1 MGKIIVAIDSFK
13 GCLTSAEA
21 NRAAVEGILARM
33 PEAEVLSIPVSDG
46 GEGWLEAFRSPTL
59 SPVGRGTSPT
69 PTIPSREGNPTPTLP
84 SREGSPTPALPSR
97 EGVLVE
103 VDVRDSLMR
112 HISAPYLVIGDTAV
126 IEMAKASGLM
136 LLHEEERNP
145 MIATSYGTGQLVAD
159 AVRRGCRHII
169 VGLGGSATS
178 DCGIGMLRAI
188 IDNFAKHGSWDD
200 VHELDAVHFTIAT
213 DVTNPLCGENGAAH
227 VFAPQ
232 KFAAQRELDDTDNNS
247 TEHQQNRAKLTIAS
261 PEKIQLLDAR
271 AKRFAEV
278 SARHFGYDCQNEPGA
293 GAAGGLGYAFLQ
305 YMNAERR
312 SGIDLLLDTIGF
324 DRLLDDASL
333 VVTGEGA
340 SDRQTLMGKVPY
352 GILQRAKAHQVPVA
366 LIAGHIEDRQEL
378 LHAGFSQVVCINPPD
393 LPTEEAMKPETAK
406 RNIFDTMQLLTFS

>member
-1 MGKIIVAIDSFK
+1 MNEVNMGKIIVAIDSFK

-69 PTIPSREGNPTPTLP
+69 PTLP
-84 SREGSPTPALPSR
+84 SREGSPTPTLPSR

-103 VDVRDSLMR
+103 VDVRDPLMR
-112 HISAPYLVIGDTAV
+112 HVTAPYLVIGDTAV
-126 IEMAKASGLM
+126 IEIVKASGLT
-136 LLHEEERNP
+136 LLSEEERNP

-188 IDNFAKHGSWDD
+188 IGNFAKHGSWDD
-200 VHELDAVHFTIAT
+200 VHELDAVRFTIAT

-232 KFAAQRELDDTDNNS
+232 KGATQEMV
-247 TEHQQNRAKLTIAS
+247 
-261 PEKIQLLDAR
+261 QLLDAR

-278 SARHFGYDCQNEPGA
+278 SARHFGYDRQNMPGA

-305 YMNAERR
+305 YMNAERQ

-324 DRLLDDASL
+324 DRLLEDATL
-333 VVTGEGA
+333 VITGEGA

-366 LIAGHIEDRQEL
+366 LIAGRIEDRQEL
-378 LHAGFSQVVCINPPD
+378 LHAGFSQVLCINPPN
-393 LPTEEAMKPETAK
+393 LPSEEAMKPETAK
-406 RNIFDTMQLLTFS
+406 RNIFDTMQLLAFS

>member
-1 MGKIIVAIDSFK
+1 MNEVNMGKIIVAIDSFK
-13 GCLTSAEA
+13 GCLASAEA

-33 PEAEVLSIPVSDG
+33 PEVEVLSIPVSDG
-46 GEGWLEAFRSPTL
+46 GEGWLEAFRSPIPNP
-59 SPVGRGTSPT
+59 SPVGRGTSP
-69 PTIPSREGNPTPTLP
+69 IPPLT

-97 EGVLVE
+97 EGALVE
-103 VDVRDSLMR
+103 VDVRDPLMR
-112 HISAPYLVIGDTAV
+112 HISAPYLVMGDTAV
-126 IEMAKASGLM
+126 IEMAKASGLT
-136 LLHEEERNP
+136 LLNEEERNP

-213 DVTNPLCGENGAAH
+213 DVTNPLCGENGAAY

-232 KFAAQRELDDTDNNS
+232 KGATQEVV
-247 TEHQQNRAKLTIAS
+247 
-261 PEKIQLLDAR
+261 QLLDAR

-278 SARHFGYDCQNEPGA
+278 SARHFGYDCQNMPGA

-305 YMNAERR
+305 YMNAERQ

-324 DRLLDDASL
+324 DRLLDSASL
-333 VVTGEGA
+333 VITGEGA

-366 LIAGHIEDRQEL
+366 LIAGRIEDRQEL
-378 LHAGFSQVVCINPPD
+378 LHAGFSQVLCITPPN
-393 LPTEEAMKPETAK
+393 LPAEEAMKPETAK
-406 RNIFDTMQLLTFS
+406 RNIFDTMHLLAFS

>member
-1 MGKIIVAIDSFK
+1 MNEVNMGKIIVAIDSFK

-33 PEAEVLSIPVSDG
+33 PEAEVLPIHVSDG
-46 GEGWLEAFRSPTL
+46 GEGWLEAFRSLTPTP
-59 SPVGRGTSPT
+59 SPVGRGISTT
-69 PTIPSREGNPTPTLP
+69 PTAPSG
-84 SREGSPTPALPSR
+84 EGSPTPALPSR
-97 EGVLVE
+97 EGVVVE
-103 VDVRDSLMR
+103 VDVRDPLMR
-112 HISAPYLVIGDTAV
+112 HIVAPYLVIGDTAV

-136 LLHEEERNP
+136 LLGKEERNP

-200 VHELDAVHFTIAT
+200 VHELDAVRFTIAT
-213 DVTNPLCGENGAAH
+213 DVTNPLCGENGAAY

-232 KFAAQRELDDTDNNS
+232 KGATQEM
-247 TEHQQNRAKLTIAS
+247 
-261 PEKIQLLDAR
+261 IQLLDAR

-278 SARHFGYDCQNEPGA
+278 SARHFGYDRQNEPGA

-333 VVTGEGA
+333 VITGEGA

-366 LIAGHIEDRQEL
+366 LIAGRIEDRQEL
-378 LHAGFSQVVCINPPD
+378 LHAGFSQVLCINPPNQ
-393 LPTEEAMKPETAK
+393 PAEEAMKPETAK
-406 RNIFDTMQLLTFS
+406 RNIFDTMQLLALS

>member
-1 MGKIIVAIDSFK
+1 MNEVNMGKIIVAIDSFK

-46 GEGWLEAFRSPTL
+46 GEGWLEAFRSPIPNP
-59 SPVGRGTSPT
+59 SPAGRGTSPTPPLTSREGSPT
-69 PTIPSREGNPTPTLP
+69 PTIPSREG
-84 SREGSPTPALPSR
+84 A
-97 EGVLVE
+97 LVE
-103 VDVRDSLMR
+103 VDVRDPLMR
-112 HISAPYLVIGDTAV
+112 HIIAPYLVMGDTAV
-126 IEMAKASGLM
+126 IEIAKASGLM

-232 KFAAQRELDDTDNNS
+232 KGATQEVVL
-247 TEHQQNRAKLTIAS
+247 
-261 PEKIQLLDAR
+261 LLDAR

-366 LIAGHIEDRQEL
+366 LIAGRIEDRQEL

-393 LPTEEAMKPETAK
+393 LPAEEAMKPETAK

>member
-1 MGKIIVAIDSFK
+1 MSKIIVAIDSFK
-13 GCLTSAEA
+13 GCLTSIEA

-33 PEAEVLSIPVSDG
+33 PEAEVMSIPVSDG
-46 GEGWLEAFRSPTL
+46 GEGWLEAFRSPIPTP
-59 SPVGRGTSPT
+59 SPVGRGTS
-69 PTIPSREGNPTPTLP
+69 PTPTLP
-84 SREGSPTPALPSR
+84 SREGSPTPTLPSR

-103 VDVRDSLMR
+103 VDVRDPLMR

-213 DVTNPLCGENGAAH
+213 DVTNPLCGKNGAAY

-232 KFAAQRELDDTDNNS
+232 KGATQ
-247 TEHQQNRAKLTIAS
+247 
-261 PEKIQLLDAR
+261 EKIQLLDAR

-305 YMNAERR
+305 YMNAERQ

-352 GILQRAKAHQVPVA
+352 GILQHAKAHLVPVA
-366 LIAGHIEDRQEL
+366 LIAGRIEDRQEL
-378 LHAGFSQVVCINPPD
+378 LNAGFSQVVCINPPD

-406 RNIFDTMQLLTFS
+406 RNIFHTMQLLTFS

>member
-1 MGKIIVAIDSFK
+1 MNEVNMGKIIVAIDSFK
-13 GCLTSAEA
+13 GCLTSIEA

-46 GEGWLEAFRSPTL
+46 GEGWLEAFRSPTPTP

-69 PTIPSREGNPTPTLP
+69 PPLTSG
-84 SREGSPTPALPSR
+84 EGSPTPTLPSR

-103 VDVRDSLMR
+103 VDVRDPLMR
-112 HISAPYLVIGDTAV
+112 HISAPYLVMGDTAV
-126 IEMAKASGLM
+126 IEIAKASGLT
-136 LLHEEERNP
+136 LLNEEERNP

-232 KFAAQRELDDTDNNS
+232 KGATREMV
-247 TEHQQNRAKLTIAS
+247 
-261 PEKIQLLDAR
+261 QLLDAR
-271 AKRFAEV
+271 AKQFAEV
-278 SARHFGYDCQNEPGA
+278 SAKHFGYDCQNEPGA

-352 GILQRAKAHQVPVA
+352 GILQRAKAYQVPVA
-366 LIAGHIEDRQEL
+366 LIAGRIEDRQEL
-378 LHAGFSQVVCINPPD
+378 LHAGFSQVLCINPPD
-393 LPTEEAMKPETAK
+393 LPAEEAMKPETAK

>member
-1 MGKIIVAIDSFK
+1 MNEVNMGKIIVAIDSFK

-46 GEGWLEAFRSPTL
+46 GEGWLEAFRSPTPTP
-59 SPVGRGTSPT
+59 SPVGRGTS
-69 PTIPSREGNPTPTLP
+69 PTPTLP
-84 SREGSPTPALPSR
+84 SREGSPTPTLPSR

-103 VDVRDSLMR
+103 VDVRDPLMR
-112 HISAPYLVIGDTAV
+112 HISAPYLVMGDTAV
-126 IEMAKASGLM
+126 IEMAKASGLT
-136 LLHEEERNP
+136 LLNEEERNP

-232 KFAAQRELDDTDNNS
+232 KGATQEVV
-247 TEHQQNRAKLTIAS
+247 
-261 PEKIQLLDAR
+261 QLLDAR

-333 VVTGEGA
+333 VITGEGA

-366 LIAGHIEDRQEL
+366 LIAGRIEDRQEL
-378 LHAGFSQVVCINPPD
+378 LHAGFSQVLCINPPN
-393 LPTEEAMKPETAK
+393 LPAEEAMKPETAK